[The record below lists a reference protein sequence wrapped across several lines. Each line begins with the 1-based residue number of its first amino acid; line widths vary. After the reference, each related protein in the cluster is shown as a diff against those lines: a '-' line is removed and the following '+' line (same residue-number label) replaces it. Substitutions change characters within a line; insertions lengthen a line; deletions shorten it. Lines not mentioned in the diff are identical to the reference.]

1 MPYKNYEQQQENAR
15 QYYISN
21 KEKKLA
27 QATEYYY
34 KNWKEKQAYR
44 SKWIKDNPDSVAKS
58 KKKYAEKINANPATK
73 QKNRAYNKVRWALQ
87 TGTLIRPD
95 NCQKC
100 KIKHNKID
108 AHHPKGYNDEYALT
122 IMWLCKLCHEREH
135 HHVKEYIKQFKG

>member
-95 NCQKC
+95 NCQPTGRRGSLL
-100 KIKHNKID
+100 
-108 AHHPKGYNDEYALT
+108 ARLG
-122 IMWLCKLCHEREH
+122 
-135 HHVKEYIKQFKG
+135 